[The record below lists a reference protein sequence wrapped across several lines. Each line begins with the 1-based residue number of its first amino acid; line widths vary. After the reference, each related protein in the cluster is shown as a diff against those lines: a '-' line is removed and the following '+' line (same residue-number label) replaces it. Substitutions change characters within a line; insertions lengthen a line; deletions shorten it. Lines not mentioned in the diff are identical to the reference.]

1 MLYSTAF
8 MVETLMLETLMLICI
23 YFDFNALFDVFYGR
37 NAYVRNTYVKNTYVK
52 NTYDN
57 MYIL

>member
-37 NAYVRNTYVKNTYVK
+37 NAYVRNTYVKNTY
-52 NTYDN
+52 DN